1 VAFLIEVVREVW
13 TMVVEHSFIT
23 RLGPDETMRTALDYL
38 REHGFSNAEA
48 VGFRM
53 AGDPWTSLKVH
64 RGGKVTPRTAVADLP
79 QVVHLEW
86 DRGRVNVAA
95 SIEVPKKELRDHSQ
109 LLISITLALEEL
121 LATGMPPVEAGRD
134 FRQVEIEL
142 ARAREEQRR
151 RHRRRTITALLFVV
165 LACVAVIAIISIAH

>member
-1 VAFLIEVVREVW
+1 
-13 TMVVEHSFIT
+13 MVVEHSFIT
-23 RLGPDETMRTALDYL
+23 RMGPDETMRTALDYL
-38 REHGFSNAEA
+38 REHGFANAEP
-48 VGFRM
+48 VGFRL

-64 RGGKVTPRTAVADLP
+64 RGGKVTARTAVADLP

-121 LATGMPPVEAGRD
+121 LAAEMPSVEAGRE

-142 ARAREEQRR
+142 ARAREQQRR
-151 RHRRRTITALLFVV
+151 RHRNRSIIMVSFVV
-165 LACVAVIAIISIAH
+165 LALAIMVIAIILFGH